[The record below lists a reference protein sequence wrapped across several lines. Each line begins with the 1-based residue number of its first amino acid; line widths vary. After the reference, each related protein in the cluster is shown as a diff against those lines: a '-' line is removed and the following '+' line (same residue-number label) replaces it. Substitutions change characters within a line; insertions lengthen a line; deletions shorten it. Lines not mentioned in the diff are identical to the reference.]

1 MAFAENYHR
10 WIAELFRP
18 FLRGTVLELGAG
30 IGDFSSHLLREEIN
44 HLILVEPA
52 AELINRLRYRFARA
66 PAVKIHHGELLS
78 WATSSVPGSVDAV
91 IAVNVLEHIEDDRAV
106 LRLMSSIVR
115 PRGAVLLLVPAL
127 PWLYG
132 TLDVAFGHWRR
143 YSKAGLVDL
152 LTREGLSIRTLR
164 YVNMAGVPAWFI
176 AGRALR
182 RRSLSPLAVKVMDST
197 VIRVA
202 KQLETRIEA
211 PFGQSLLVAAERPA

>member
-1 MAFAENYHR
+1 
-10 WIAELFRP
+10 
-18 FLRGTVLELGAG
+18 
-30 IGDFSSHLLREEIN
+30 
-44 HLILVEPA
+44 
-52 AELINRLRYRFARA
+52 
-66 PAVKIHHGELLS
+66 
-78 WATSSVPGSVDAV
+78 
-91 IAVNVLEHIEDDRAV
+91 
-106 LRLMSSIVR
+106 
-115 PRGAVLLLVPAL
+115 VPAL

-164 YVNMAGVPAWFI
+164 YVNMAGVLAWFI

-182 RRSLSPLAVKVMDST
+182 RRSLSPLAVKVMDSS